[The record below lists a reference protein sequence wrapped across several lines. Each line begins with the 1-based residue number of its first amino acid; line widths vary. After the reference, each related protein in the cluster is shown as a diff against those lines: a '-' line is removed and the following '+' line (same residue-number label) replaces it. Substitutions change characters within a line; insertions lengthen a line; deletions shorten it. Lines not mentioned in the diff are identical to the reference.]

1 MKIVKRRLSYAVVN
15 GRLRLKLR
23 WNEEVLTLGLGINID
38 KESESGKIKW
48 DGRRCING
56 TRHGKEK
63 VASSI
68 INRQL
73 MEIENKIDMA
83 FYKFEVMGYIPG
95 LEDMKREL
103 IADYDEKQAKKA
115 ADSVENLFNRFISEE
130 SDEKGWSF
138 NTVKSVMIILKLV
151 KQFDP
156 KAKINHI
163 DREWLF
169 RFVNYQKHHRLSGQA
184 IDASGKSKGYAN
196 NVIAK
201 NCRIF
206 KWFLKWAVNKKIVD
220 RALVD
225 DFRPTLKTIKKPVIF
240 LTWEELMKFWN
251 IDLSAMQDIRL
262 DEARDIFCF
271 QCFTSLRY
279 SDAHNLRK
287 VQVTEDAITITAQ
300 KTATPLEIELNK
312 YSRAILEKYA
322 GTQSEYALPRMTVSN
337 LNQFL
342 KKLGKRLEIDTPVSV
357 SQFYG
362 SARQDEIR
370 PKYELLSSH
379 AGRRTFIC
387 NALAMGISPSVVM
400 KWTGHSEYS
409 AMKPYIDIADDIKK
423 KSMKLFDEQ

>member
-103 IADYDEKQAKKA
+103 IADYEEKQAKKA
-115 ADSVENLFNRFISEE
+115 ADTVECLFNRFISEE

-169 RFVNYQKHHRLSGQA
+169 RFVNYQKHHRLTGQA

-287 VQVTEDAITITAQ
+287 VQVTDDAITITAQ

>member
-103 IADYDEKQAKKA
+103 IADYEEKQAKKA
-115 ADSVENLFNRFISEE
+115 ADTVECLFNRFISEE

-156 KAKINHI
+156 KAKINNI

-169 RFVNYQKHHRLSGQA
+169 RFVNYQKHHRLTGQA

-287 VQVTEDAITITAQ
+287 VQVTDDAITITAQ

-362 SARQDEIR
+362 SARQDEVR

>member
-103 IADYDEKQAKKA
+103 IADYEEKQAKKA
-115 ADSVENLFNRFISEE
+115 ADTVECLFNRFISEE

-287 VQVTEDAITITAQ
+287 VQVTDDAITITAQ